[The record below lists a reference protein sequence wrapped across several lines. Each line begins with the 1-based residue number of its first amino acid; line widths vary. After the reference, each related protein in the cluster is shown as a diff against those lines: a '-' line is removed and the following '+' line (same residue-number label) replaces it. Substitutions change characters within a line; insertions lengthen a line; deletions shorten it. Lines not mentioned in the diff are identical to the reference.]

1 MGLLN
6 YVGIIFEK
14 DRIQTFRNM
23 ENYNLIV
30 AGTIGSV
37 ITLFLTTIFDYLKEG
52 YRAKIDERKIVFQ
65 RRIEI
70 AENAVS
76 WFQESID
83 CYRMMQIAC
92 NEMNEEHNPVVW
104 DKFIKSSM
112 QAYNLYLC
120 TPKNLNRL
128 YLYFDTLDI
137 ERKHNLVYSTE
148 QINRTVTEL
157 GKLDQEAVRLQNQGL
172 TEDSKEVKQL
182 KYDVICLLKQLSK
195 SLDSQIEALSE
206 MISALRSGYC
216 KYLK

>member
-1 MGLLN
+1 MYTTFFDDFVAMGLLN

-23 ENYNLIV
+23 ENYRLII

-65 RRIEI
+65 KRIEI

-92 NEMNEEHNPVVW
+92 NEMSEEYNAVVW
-104 DKFIKSSM
+104 DQFIKSSM
-112 QAYNLYLC
+112 QAYNLYL
-120 TPKNLNRL
+120 TRL
-128 YLYFDTLDI
+128 ILRENITWCIQPNKLSYG
-137 ERKHNLVYSTE
+137 
-148 QINRTVTEL
+148 NRTW
-157 GKLDQEAVRLQNQGL
+157 
-172 TEDSKEVKQL
+172 
-182 KYDVICLLKQLSK
+182 
-195 SLDSQIEALSE
+195 
-206 MISALRSGYC
+206 
-216 KYLK
+216 

>member
-1 MGLLN
+1 MKN
-6 YVGIIFEK
+6 YS
-14 DRIQTFRNM
+14 
-23 ENYNLIV
+23 LIV

-37 ITLFLTTIFDYLKEG
+37 ITLFLTAVFDYLKEG
-52 YRAKIDERKIVFQ
+52 YRAKINDRKIVFQ
-65 RRIEI
+65 RRIEM

-92 NEMNEEHNPVVW
+92 NEMSEEHNPVVW

-112 QAYNLYLC
+112 QAYNLYLD

-172 TEDSKEVKQL
+172 TEDGKEINQL
-182 KYDVICLLKQLSK
+182 KHDVICLLKQLSK
-195 SLDSQIEALSE
+195 SLDSQIDALSE
-206 MISALRSGYC
+206 MIFTLWSEYR
-216 KYLK
+216 KYYK

>member
-1 MGLLN
+1 MWKQCDG
-6 YVGIIFEK
+6 
-14 DRIQTFRNM
+14 DS
-23 ENYNLIV
+23 
-30 AGTIGSV
+30 A
-37 ITLFLTTIFDYLKEG
+37 D
-52 YRAKIDERKIVFQ
+52 D
-65 RRIEI
+65 
-70 AENAVS
+70 
-76 WFQESID
+76 
-83 CYRMMQIAC
+83 
-92 NEMNEEHNPVVW
+92 
-104 DKFIKSSM
+104 
-112 QAYNLYLC
+112 

-148 QINRTVTEL
+148 QINRTITEL

-216 KYLK
+216 KYLN

>member
-1 MGLLN
+1 
-6 YVGIIFEK
+6 
-14 DRIQTFRNM
+14 M
-23 ENYNLIV
+23 ENYSLIV

-37 ITLFLTTIFDYLKEG
+37 ITLFLTAVFDYLKEG
-52 YRAKIDERKIVFQ
+52 YRAKINDRKIVFQ
-65 RRIEI
+65 RRIEM

-92 NEMNEEHNPVVW
+92 NEMSEEHNPVVW

-112 QAYNLYLC
+112 QAYNLYLD

-172 TEDSKEVKQL
+172 TEDGKEINQL
-182 KYDVICLLKQLSK
+182 KHDVICLLKQLSK
-195 SLDSQIEALSE
+195 SLDS
-206 MISALRSGYC
+206 
-216 KYLK
+216 